1 MRNVVVNAALNDTHD
16 GLIRLLGDTSR
27 FGFGLEALTLRS
39 GTGSMA
45 MAAITLSVPVRIDA
59 QLVAARLARHPA
71 VRSIHA
77 QEIEEANPI
86 DLSPMAA

>member
-1 MRNVVVNAALNDTHD
+1 MAELWT
-16 GLIRLLGDTSR
+16 GYIWPT
-27 FGFGLEALTLRS
+27 ALTAL
-39 GTGSMA
+39 GIIFLMV
-45 MAAITLSVPVRIDA
+45 AIILSVPVEIDA

-77 QEIEEANPI
+77 QEIEEANPA